1 MGRLGRPAAALHI
14 VRSAAV
20 NLTEINT
27 TQPKGNIL
35 QNAIVSQR
43 ERGHTPMILRSW
55 KLISR
60 TATAVAIGGG
70 LAIVVGS
77 AMAQTP
83 RVPTIVTVCAPCH
96 GVKGDGGDVEKPN
109 LAGQKSIYIR
119 LQLLAFRSGKR
130 KHPQMQSIVR
140 NLNDR
145 EIDQL
150 VVYYSTLV
158 P

>member
-1 MGRLGRPAAALHI
+1 MMLW
-14 VRSAAV
+14 
-20 NLTEINT
+20 TW
-27 TQPKGNIL
+27 KG
-35 QNAIVSQR
+35 
-43 ERGHTPMILRSW
+43 M
-55 KLISR
+55 SR
-60 TATAVAIGGG
+60 TAAGVVSGG
-70 LAIVVGS
+70 LAIALS
-77 AMAQTP
+77 PANAQTA

-109 LAGQKSIYIR
+109 LAGQKSIYLR

-130 KHPQMQSIVR
+130 RHPRMQSVVR
-140 NLNDR
+140 SLRDS

>member
-1 MGRLGRPAAALHI
+1 MMMIRLGKSI
-14 VRSAAV
+14 VRAITAAV
-20 NLTEINT
+20 
-27 TQPKGNIL
+27 
-35 QNAIVSQR
+35 
-43 ERGHTPMILRSW
+43 
-55 KLISR
+55 
-60 TATAVAIGGG
+60 IGGG
-70 LAIVVGS
+70 LITVPS
-77 AMAQTP
+77 HAMAQTP
-83 RVPTIVTVCAPCH
+83 RVTTVVAVCAPCH

-130 KHPQMQSIVR
+130 KHPQMQSVVR
-140 NLNDR
+140 SLSDR